1 MAKDEDQSQRLVR
14 LSHAATDDLAEIHRY
29 TSHFWGER
37 QADRYV
43 AFLYDAIETLAQ
55 DPRPGASIEAIP
67 GAFVVLVRWPKSRKG
82 HRIVYEVF
90 ATHLDVLRIVHSARD
105 LPSVLGE
112 SE

>member
-1 MAKDEDQSQRLVR
+1 MAKDENQSRRLVR

-43 AFLYDAIETLAQ
+43 AFLYDAIETIVQ
-55 DPRPGASIEAIP
+55 DPLRGTPIEEIP
-67 GAFVVLVRWPKSRKG
+67 GAFVLLVRWPKSRQG
-82 HRIVYEVF
+82 HRIVYEIF
-90 ATHLDVLRIVHSARD
+90 ATHLGVLRIVHSARD
-105 LPSVLGE
+105 LLSVLEE